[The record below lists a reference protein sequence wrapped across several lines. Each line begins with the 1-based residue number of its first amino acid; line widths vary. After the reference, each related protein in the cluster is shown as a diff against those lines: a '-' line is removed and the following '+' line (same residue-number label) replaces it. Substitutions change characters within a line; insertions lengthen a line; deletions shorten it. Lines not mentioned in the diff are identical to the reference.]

1 MRIAWPLALLL
12 ACTPSDAD
20 EDRPVT
26 STFPADPPG
35 DSGGAD
41 DDAATTGDAAES
53 TGNADASTG
62 TVVDFDPTFVH
73 DQAAAALAAGA
84 PGLAVAVVMEGEI
97 VLAEGFGVADES
109 GTPVDATT
117 LFNLASVT
125 KSVTAM
131 TVLSLRDEGLLDLD
145 GSVPSIVPQFTLL
158 PGHDASAV
166 TVRHLLTHTSAIGD
180 WPNEPFVQGDTL
192 VESFALNQNQPLWA
206 TPGAY
211 WNYSN
216 RGFELAGLVA
226 ATVGG
231 EPFADAVQHRVL
243 DPLGM
248 TGATV
253 DGVLAA
259 GRAHARGE
267 SAGAWYGP
275 LDYTWESYE
284 PSGGLWAGADD
295 LAAYVLALTTSTADG
310 VASPTLAEM
319 IEPIQITHEW
329 PGAHYG
335 YGMFVDTS
343 YDPPIVSHGGS
354 TGGYLADLQLV
365 PGAGFGVVVV
375 VNTDGWYPSEMSW
388 AIVEHYLGAPAW
400 VDVAE
405 PLDVS
410 ALAGTYD
417 EPWHLGEL
425 VVTDDGGALS
435 LGFTDLG
442 ATVPLTPLWGASYTC
457 THPTDGYEMGFVFW
471 PDADGRA
478 LALVGRDGV
487 ATRVE

>member
-1 MRIAWPLALLL
+1 MRGAWSLGLLL
-12 ACTPSDAD
+12 ACTPAEAIDD
-20 EDRPVT
+20 PFT
-26 STFPADPPG
+26 PTFPADPV
-35 DSGGAD
+35 DESGAG
-41 DDAATTGDAAES
+41 DDAATTDAETS
-53 TGNADASTG
+53 SDGADATTG
-62 TVVDFDPTFVH
+62 AAAPFDPTFVH
-73 DQAAAALAAGA
+73 EQAELALAAGV

-131 TVLSLRDEGLLDLD
+131 TVLSLRDESLLDLD
-145 GSVPSIVPQFTLL
+145 ASVPSIVPQFTLL

-192 VESFALNQNQPLWA
+192 VDSFSLNQNQPLWA

-226 ATVGG
+226 ATVAG
-231 EPFADAVQHRVL
+231 EPFADAVRHRVL

-253 DGVLAA
+253 DGALAA
-259 GRAHARGE
+259 TRTHARGE
-267 SAGAWYGP
+267 SSGTWYGP

-295 LAAYVLALTTSTADG
+295 LGAYVLALTTSIAAG
-310 VASPTLAEM
+310 VASPALAEM

-335 YGMFVDTS
+335 YGLFVDTS
-343 YDPPIVSHGGS
+343 YDPVVVSHGGS
-354 TGGYLADLQLV
+354 TGGYLADLELV
-365 PGAGFGVVVV
+365 PEAGFGVVVV
-375 VNTDGWYPSEMSW
+375 VNTDAWNPGMMSW
-388 AIVEHYLGAPAW
+388 AIVEHYLGPQGWAD
-400 VDVAE
+400 VDE
-405 PLDVS
+405 PLDLS
-410 ALAGTYD
+410 SLAGTYD
-417 EPWHLGEL
+417 EPWHLGQL
-425 VVTDDGGALS
+425 VVTDDGGALQ
-435 LGFTDLG
+435 LDFTDLG
-442 ATVPLTPLWGASYTC
+442 ATVPLEPLWGASYMC
-457 THPTDGYEMGFVFW
+457 THPTDGYEMTFVFW
-471 PDADGRA
+471 PDAQGRA
-478 LALVGRDGV
+478 VALVGRDGV
-487 ATRVE
+487 AAKLD